1 MKLSDLKTEPRA
13 ETEGVAV
20 EILPGLVV
28 TVRSTATP
36 AYRNAQAR
44 LLRPLARVVAAG
56 MPIPAERQDEIT
68 ARLLAEEVVVDW
80 DGVADDAGQPIPF
93 SPACAFEIFRDPAY
107 RPFRDL
113 VFEAANTA
121 ETFRRQF
128 VEDVAKN

>member
-13 ETEGVAV
+13 ESEGVAV

-56 MPIPAERQDEIT
+56 MPIPAEKQDEIT
-68 ARLLAEEVVVDW
+68 ARLLAEEIVAGW
-80 DGVADDAGQPIPF
+80 QGVADDAGQPIPF
-93 SPACAFEIFRDPAY
+93 SPERAAEIFRDPAC
-107 RPFRDL
+107 RQFRDL
-113 VFEAANTA
+113 VFEAASTA
-121 ETFRRQF
+121 ETFRRQRLA
-128 VEDVAKN
+128 DIAKN

>member
-13 ETEGVAV
+13 EAEGVAV

-80 DGVADDAGQPIPF
+80 EGVADDAGQPIPF
-93 SPACAFEIFRDPAY
+93 SPARAFEIFRDPAY